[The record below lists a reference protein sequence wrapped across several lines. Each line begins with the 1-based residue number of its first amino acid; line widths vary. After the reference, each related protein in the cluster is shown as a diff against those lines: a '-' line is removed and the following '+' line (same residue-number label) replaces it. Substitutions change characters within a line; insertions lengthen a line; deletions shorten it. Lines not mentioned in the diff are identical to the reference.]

1 MYYVIYVK
9 FMLKDIENLAKIHE
23 KKCVFMLKDI
33 EKSMYFYLKKML
45 DVYDAHMLLLNK
57 ICG

>member
-23 KKCVFMLKDI
+23 KKMRIYVKGHRKKYVFLFK
-33 EKSMYFYLKKML
+33 EN
-45 DVYDAHMLLLNK
+45 A
-57 ICG
+57 